1 MYTHSGKHVQN
12 KKISSRLKIVCTNDF
27 TNFQIDKSIKLES
40 FLVHFPLS
48 TFVYYTIRPSF
59 EPPYHR
65 IHRFKSESKYRS
77 KERESGGDR
86 EMVEDGETL
95 DTHNQSLRCLFRSRN
110 HRNVFSSASVSIS
123 HHFQMTP
130 LPRWVLL
137 SLLLATVAAHPVHHA
152 CVHLCHARNTTSPE
166 ITGVCDHHRD
176 HLVLQSGAARSPY
189 LFVLCLT
196 PCHGAAS
203 PDTLRYDDTPVCRA
217 FRESLVE
224 RHVCSCRHVDRDER
238 ARKLDGEQEEE
249 KEEEE
254 EEEDRGRRA
263 EELERYRLNEID
275 GTASRKIDERW
286 SVPLLPS
293 SVGDQ
298 RGISEENLSG
308 RSEEMG
314 IDTSSAEKNATADN
328 LSPNDSPMDEDSMDW
343 DLWCISQCDNG
354 KGGSACHCD
363 IIP

>member
-95 DTHNQSLRCLFRSRN
+95 DTHNQSLRCLFRSR
-110 HRNVFSSASVSIS
+110 S
-123 HHFQMTP
+123 
-130 LPRWVLL
+130 
-137 SLLLATVAAHPVHHA
+137 
-152 CVHLCHARNTTSPE
+152 HARNTTSPE

-249 KEEEE
+249 KEEE

>member
-1 MYTHSGKHVQN
+1 MPPPTPK
-12 KKISSRLKIVCTNDF
+12 
-27 TNFQIDKSIKLES
+27 
-40 FLVHFPLS
+40 
-48 TFVYYTIRPSF
+48 PS
-59 EPPYHR
+59 
-65 IHRFKSESKYRS
+65 
-77 KERESGGDR
+77 ER
-86 EMVEDGETL
+86 
-95 DTHNQSLRCLFRSRN
+95 
-110 HRNVFSSASVSIS
+110 FSSASVSIS

-176 HLVLQSGAARSPY
+176 HLVLQSGAARSPN

-217 FRESLVE
+217 FRESLVK
-224 RHVCSCRHVDRDER
+224 RHRCPCRHVDRDER
-238 ARKLDGEQEEE
+238 ARKLDGEEV
-249 KEEEE
+249 EEEE
-254 EEEDRGRRA
+254 EEKENRRRWA

-275 GTASRKIDERW
+275 GSVSKKIDERW
-286 SVPLLPS
+286 SVALLP

-298 RGISEENLSG
+298 RGIEENVSG
-308 RSEEMG
+308 RSVQVE
-314 IDTSSAEKNATADN
+314 IDTSSMEKNATADN
-328 LSPNDSPMDEDSMDW
+328 LSPNDSPVDEDSMDW